1 MMNYPMKGITNF
13 SDDNWS
19 YIHSVLQSISCLD
32 SAKQLVLINQNNPM
46 LNMPFFAMTKSFIN
60 LINTLL
66 CGMEGNSSDIIQNFR
81 NSYMKYAGFIK
92 SNNVLSNDPYHFLH
106 YSLQFLHLENNMAQN
121 PNFNISILNNQSFQN
136 QMNDDYM
143 FCLFLSFFQQTQNSF
158 ITKYFLNVEKYI
170 YKCINCGT
178 TFSYG
183 IKKIFRINVDTVK
196 YFRDL
201 SFPFKKGMKINLD
214 DCFKC
219 YIGGNSLPCKFCG
232 NQNGLIYTKICCS
245 AKILM
250 IFLDRTNHTLNFQND
265 IEIPNRFN
273 IGNYYSI
280 SRTINL
286 NYNPNYVLKACISY
300 CSMGKYF
307 GDCYIKTNNFT
318 NGWYRFM
325 DNQIKYLSNPL
336 AEINEY
342 EPQLLIYELDDSF
355 YNNPWILFNN
365 MFNSLKFNNNNM
377 DIFSSNIQNIFNNI
391 RFAIFGNLMKFQP
404 MSQTVDNAQ
413 KQNENIMKNL
423 QYPAYEMNMNNLNNN
438 PMNTQVSNFQLRFSI
453 VPEIGDQTFETNLKI
468 YAQVRSCFTVEQ
480 AIDNFF
486 KKSLKKREAI
496 QRFLHNGMILDQ
508 KSKQTLESLNID
520 KNTIIKAIK
529 ADNFDNLNVI
539 E

>member
-1 MMNYPMKGITNF
+1 
-13 SDDNWS
+13 
-19 YIHSVLQSISCLD
+19 
-32 SAKQLVLINQNNPM
+32 
-46 LNMPFFAMTKSFIN
+46 
-60 LINTLL
+60 
-66 CGMEGNSSDIIQNFR
+66 
-81 NSYMKYAGFIK
+81 
-92 SNNVLSNDPYHFLH
+92 
-106 YSLQFLHLENNMAQN
+106 
-121 PNFNISILNNQSFQN
+121 
-136 QMNDDYM
+136 
-143 FCLFLSFFQQTQNSF
+143 
-158 ITKYFLNVEKYI
+158 
-170 YKCINCGT
+170 
-178 TFSYG
+178 
-183 IKKIFRINVDTVK
+183 
-196 YFRDL
+196 
-201 SFPFKKGMKINLD
+201 
-214 DCFKC
+214 
-219 YIGGNSLPCKFCG
+219 
-232 NQNGLIYTKICCS
+232 
-245 AKILM
+245 
-250 IFLDRTNHTLNFQND
+250 
-265 IEIPNRFN
+265 
-273 IGNYYSI
+273 
-280 SRTINL
+280 
-286 NYNPNYVLKACISY
+286 
-300 CSMGKYF
+300 MGKYF

-423 QYPAYEMNMNNLNNN
+423 QYPAYEMNMNNPNNN

-520 KNTIIKAIK
+520 ENTIIKAIK